1 MIPAWS
7 AAIANPDGLRRDDQC
22 DIPALHIQQRARVAY
37 QPDGDPPD
45 PLSSTSSL
53 PRQQLSRYDT
63 AQIQQRRKRR
73 RITNLP
79 EGHRQIHPHRQV
91 APAHTVISQ
100 KRPIEHMSTLAVGV
114 TNRHARFRRVPRA
127 MMVRVGKPRGHP
139 DRSANKPAAGQP
151 RHGVPLMVKRDGVP
165 LPGRTVPQ
173 VVSQLCWRVE
183 GPFKGRARS
192 VVAWAS
198 LDGAPTV
205 ARREI
210 AEQFGVTPPA
220 IGQRIKRV
228 AAAGSRL
235 PLEPDLELEVSRPS
249 LRGEDHRAR
258 SRWAELLG
266 RQVPLPPAA
275 ATIERRSPRAVSPS
289 A

>member
-1 MIPAWS
+1 
-7 AAIANPDGLRRDDQC
+7 
-22 DIPALHIQQRARVAY
+22 
-37 QPDGDPPD
+37 
-45 PLSSTSSL
+45 
-53 PRQQLSRYDT
+53 
-63 AQIQQRRKRR
+63 
-73 RITNLP
+73 
-79 EGHRQIHPHRQV
+79 
-91 APAHTVISQ
+91 
-100 KRPIEHMSTLAVGV
+100 MSTLAAGV
-114 TNRHARFRRVPRA
+114 TNRHAVVPPGRQRA

-139 DRSANKPAAGQP
+139 DRSANQPAAAQSRNGEQP
-151 RHGVPLMVKRDGVP
+151 PPPMVKRDGVP

-173 VVSQLCWRVE
+173 IVSQLCWRVE

-192 VVAWAS
+192 MVAWAS

-235 PLEPDLELEVSRPS
+235 PLDPDLETEVSRPS
-249 LRGEDHRAR
+249 LPGEDHRAR